1 MKKSGGIVALLAA
14 SDVAQY
20 RVVSVGAGK
29 KVTYPTATSLPFGAS
44 LGSAKAGDSLDV
56 QYTDIVELEV
66 GATGVALDSYVKAQ
80 TDGTIVTAST
90 TGDKIIGLPLES
102 GVAGDIIS
110 VLLTR
115 AKV

>member
-1 MKKSGGIVALLAA
+1 MKKNGAIVAFLVA
-14 SDVAQY
+14 SDVKQY

-29 KVTYPTATSLPFGAS
+29 KVAYPTATSLPFGVS

-56 QYTDIVELEV
+56 QYDDIVEIEV
-66 GATGVALDSYVKAQ
+66 GAAGVALDSYVKAQ

-90 TGDKIIGLPLES
+90 AGDKIIGLPLES

>member
-1 MKKSGGIVALLAA
+1 MKKYGGIVAFLAA

-20 RVVSVGAGK
+20 RVVSVSPSKEVA
-29 KVTYPTATSLPFGAS
+29 YPTSSSLPFGVS

-56 QYTDIVELEV
+56 QYTDIVEIEV
-66 GATGVALDSYVKAQ
+66 GTAGVALDSYVKAQ

-90 TGDKIIGLPLES
+90 AGDKIIGLPLES

>member
-1 MKKSGGIVALLAA
+1 MKKNGGVVALLAA
-14 SDVAQY
+14 SDVKEY
-20 RVVSVGAGK
+20 RVVSVSAGK
-29 KVTYPTATSLPFGAS
+29 KVAYPTSSSLPFGVS

-56 QYTDIVELEV
+56 QYTDIVEIEV
-66 GATGVALDSYVKAQ
+66 GAAGVALDSFVKAQ

-90 TGDKIIGLPLES
+90 AGDKIIGQPLES
-102 GVAGDIIS
+102 GVSGDIIS